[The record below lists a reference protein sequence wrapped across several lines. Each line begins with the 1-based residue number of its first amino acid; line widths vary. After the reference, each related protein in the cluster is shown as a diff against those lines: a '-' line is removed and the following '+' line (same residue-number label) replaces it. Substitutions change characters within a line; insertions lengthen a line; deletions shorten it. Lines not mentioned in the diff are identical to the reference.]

1 MSPVMQDIKNKVVK
15 ASEAELD
22 INKILSRKEPRRVLM
37 CSPDYFDV
45 IDVKNPH
52 MEGNAGK
59 IDKMLACK
67 QWNFLKE
74 SYSKLVDLGVVEKF
88 IELTG
93 AEGCEDMVF
102 AANQSFPWITGT
114 GEKVVIMSKMRH
126 ASRQKEVP
134 FFEKFYAD
142 LGYRIIHLKSTAL
155 FEGMGD
161 AIPHPGKNLI
171 YGGYGHRSNED
182 AYLEIAKI
190 LNVPIVTI
198 ELTDSRFYH
207 LDTCFLPLDKDSV
220 MLFPKAFTPADL
232 KGIKK
237 LFKNL
242 IEVSEDEAVHGFA
255 LNAHV
260 ISDQHSNRKV
270 ALIQKGSKKTI
281 ARLKEKGFEVIEA
294 DTSEY
299 MKSGGSVFCMK
310 MMVY

>member
-1 MSPVMQDIKNKVVK
+1 MSESMQGIKNMVIK

-22 INKILSRKEPRRVLM
+22 INKIAARKEPGRVLM

-45 IDVKNPH
+45 VDVKNPH

-59 IDKMLACK
+59 IDKMLAHK

-74 SYSKLVDLGVVEKF
+74 NYSKLVKNGTLEKF
-88 IELTG
+88 IELPG
-93 AEGCEDMVF
+93 SKGCEDMVF
-102 AANQSFPWITGT
+102 AANQSFPWMTAA

-134 FFEKFYAD
+134 FFEKLYAD
-142 LGYRIIHLKSTAL
+142 LGYKIIHLKKAEL

-182 AYLEIAKI
+182 SYHEISEI
-190 LNVPIVTI
+190 LDVPVVTI

-207 LDTCFLPLDKDSV
+207 LDTCFLPLDKDTV
-220 MLFPKAFTPADL
+220 MLFPGAFTLGDL

-242 IEVSEDEAVHGFA
+242 IEVSEEEAAHDFA

-260 ISDQHSNRKV
+260 ISDEGSGKKV

-281 ARLKEKGFEVIEA
+281 TQLKENGFDVIEA

-310 MMVY
+310 MMLY